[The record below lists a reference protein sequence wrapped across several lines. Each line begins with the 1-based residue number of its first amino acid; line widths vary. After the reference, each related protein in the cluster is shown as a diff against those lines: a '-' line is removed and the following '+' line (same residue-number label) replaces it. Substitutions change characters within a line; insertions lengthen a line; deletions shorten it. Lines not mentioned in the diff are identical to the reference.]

1 MFTGVALMGSYLNV
15 CSIVDETVSEGLE
28 GVALLEVSHWEW
40 ALRIQ
45 KLIPCFP
52 TTHSASNWWLKC
64 EPSVTASAPCF
75 SACCYVLQHD
85 GHELTL

>member
-1 MFTGVALMGSYLNV
+1 MFTGVALMGSYFNV
-15 CSIVDETVSEGLE
+15 CSIVDETVSEGLG

-52 TTHSASNWWLKC
+52 TTHPASNWWLKWS
-64 EPSVTASAPCF
+64 PQSLPQHHASLPAAMFPKMMVT
-75 SACCYVLQHD
+75 L
-85 GHELTL
+85 